1 MTRRASAAAV
11 ALLAATSAALPLRG
25 IGADLPRGGGVNL
38 TLPVAEVAGE
48 VDDQA
53 KTYPGKVVAMQRVDL
68 APEVSGEILEVC
80 CADGALVKAGDVLF
94 RLNPIKYASTLK
106 NAQSKVAECKSK
118 KLYADANFARHEK
131 TKGVSQ
137 DAVDK
142 ARSDRDVAAS
152 ALEAAEAELAVAE
165 YNLSHCEVKAPIAG
179 KVGTVRFTKGNYAS
193 PEKGALVTITQITP
207 IRVRFSISNAD
218 FLTMFQ
224 GRSGTLKEKASVSVI
239 LANGS
244 AFGEKG
250 EIDYTENIVDEST
263 DTLRVYARFAN
274 AERIL
279 RSGST
284 VGVTL
289 SNKDGV
295 KKPAVPPSA
304 VMQDVQGP
312 YVWVLDAAG
321 VAAKR
326 HIVRGRM
333 TGDLLFVMEGLSV
346 GERVVTDGTHKVAPG
361 DVITPAP

>member
-1 MTRRASAAAV
+1 MSGRATVAAA
-11 ALLAATSAALPLRG
+11 ALLAVRAAF
-25 IGADLPRGGGVNL
+25 GAAL

-53 KTYPGKVVAMQRVDL
+53 KTYPGRVVAMQRVDL

-80 CADGALVKAGDVLF
+80 CADGALVKAGEVLF
-94 RLNPIKYASTLK
+94 RLNPIKYKSALK
-106 NAQSKVAECKSK
+106 NAQSKVAECKSRT
-118 KLYADANFARHEK
+118 LYADSNFARHEK

-165 YNLSHCEVKAPIAG
+165 YNLAHCEVKTPISG

-193 PEKGALVTITQITP
+193 PEKGALVAITQITP
-207 IRVRFSISNAD
+207 IRVRFSISSAD
-218 FLTMFQ
+218 FLGMFQ
-224 GRSGTLKEKASVSVI
+224 GRSGTLKEKAVVEVV
-239 LANGS
+239 LADGS
-244 AFGEKG
+244 TFGEKG
-250 EIDYTENIVDEST
+250 EIDYTENIVNEST
-263 DTLRVYARFAN
+263 DTLPVYARFAN
-274 AERIL
+274 AERVL
-279 RSGST
+279 RAGGT
-284 VGVTL
+284 VGVKV
-289 SNKDGV
+289 SNRDGV

-312 YVWVLDAAG
+312 YVWVLDASGKAE
-321 VAAKR
+321 KR

-333 TGDLLFVMEGLSV
+333 TGDRLFVAEGLSV

-361 DVITPAP
+361 DQVTPAP

>member
-1 MTRRASAAAV
+1 MIGRTTVAAA
-11 ALLAATSAALPLRG
+11 ALLAVRAAF
-25 IGADLPRGGGVNL
+25 GAAL

-53 KTYPGKVVAMQRVDL
+53 KTYPGRVVAMQRVDL

-80 CADGALVKAGDVLF
+80 CADGALVKAGEVLF
-94 RLNPIKYASTLK
+94 RLNPIKYKSALK
-106 NAQSKVAECKSK
+106 NALSKVAECRSR
-118 KLYADANFARHEK
+118 KLYADSNFARHEK
-131 TKGVSQ
+131 AKGVSQ

-152 ALEAAEAELAVAE
+152 ALEAAESELAVAE
-165 YNLSHCEVKAPIAG
+165 YNLAHCEVKTPIAG

-207 IRVRFSISNAD
+207 IRVRFSISSAD
-218 FLTMFQ
+218 FLGVFQ
-224 GRSGTLKEKASVSVI
+224 GRSTNLAEKAVVEVV
-239 LANGS
+239 LADGS

-250 EIDYTENIVDEST
+250 VIDYTENIVNEST
-263 DTLRVYARFAN
+263 DTLPVYARFPN
-274 AERIL
+274 ASRVL
-279 RSGST
+279 RPGGT
-284 VGVTL
+284 VGVKL
-289 SNKDGV
+289 SNRDGV

-312 YVWVLDAAG
+312 FVWVLDASGKAE
-321 VAAKR
+321 KR

-333 TGDLLFVMEGLSV
+333 TGDLLFVTEGLSV

-361 DVITPAP
+361 DVVTPAP

>member
-1 MTRRASAAAV
+1 MTRCAQAAAA
-11 ALLAATSAALPLRG
+11 ALLTAQAAF
-25 IGADLPRGGGVNL
+25 GASL
-38 TLPVAEVAGE
+38 TLPVAEVKGA
-48 VDDQA
+48 VDDRA
-53 KTYPGKVVAMQRVDL
+53 RTFPAKVVAMQRVDL

-94 RLNPIKYASTLK
+94 RLNPIKYKSNLK
-106 NAQSKVAECKSK
+106 NAQAKVAECKSR
-118 KLYADANFARHEK
+118 KLYADSNFARHEK

-179 KVGTVRFTKGNYAS
+179 KVGTIRLTKGNYAS

-207 IRVRFSISNAD
+207 IRVRFSISSAD

-224 GRSGTLKEKASVSVI
+224 GRSKNLKEKAAVEVI
-239 LANGS
+239 LADGS
-244 AFGEKG
+244 TFGEKG
-250 EIDYTENIVDEST
+250 EIDYTENIADEST

-274 AERIL
+274 DERVL
-279 RSGST
+279 RPGGT
-284 VGVTL
+284 VGVTVK
-289 SNKDGV
+289 NRDGV
-295 KKPAVPPSA
+295 VKPTVLPSA

-312 YVWVLDAAG
+312 YVWVLDDSGKAE
-321 VAAKR
+321 KR
-326 HIVRGRM
+326 PIVRGRM
-333 TGDLLFVMEGLSV
+333 TGDLLFVTHGLAV

-361 DVITPAP
+361 DKVTPAP

>member
-1 MTRRASAAAV
+1 MSGRATVAAA
-11 ALLAATSAALPLRG
+11 ALLAVRAAF
-25 IGADLPRGGGVNL
+25 GAAL

-53 KTYPGKVVAMQRVDL
+53 KTYPGRVVAMQRVDL

-80 CADGALVKAGDVLF
+80 CADGALVKAGEVLF
-94 RLNPIKYASTLK
+94 RLNPIKYKSALK
-106 NAQSKVAECKSK
+106 NAQSKVAECKSR
-118 KLYADANFARHEK
+118 KLYADSNFARHEK
-131 TKGVSQ
+131 AKGVSQ

-165 YNLSHCEVKAPIAG
+165 YNLAHCEVKTPIAG

-193 PEKGALVTITQITP
+193 PEKGALVAITQITP
-207 IRVRFSISNAD
+207 IRVRFSISSAD
-218 FLTMFQ
+218 FLGMFQ
-224 GRSGTLKEKASVSVI
+224 GRSGTLKEKAVVEVV
-239 LANGS
+239 LADGS
-244 AFGEKG
+244 TFGEKG

-263 DTLRVYARFAN
+263 DTLPVYARFAN
-274 AERIL
+274 AERVL
-279 RSGST
+279 RAGGT
-284 VGVTL
+284 VGVKV
-289 SNKDGV
+289 SNRDGV

-312 YVWVLDAAG
+312 YVWVLDASGKAE
-321 VAAKR
+321 KR

-333 TGDLLFVMEGLSV
+333 TGDLLFVTEGLSV

-361 DVITPAP
+361 DVVTPAP

>member
-1 MTRRASAAAV
+1 MSGRATVAAA
-11 ALLAATSAALPLRG
+11 ALLAVRAAF
-25 IGADLPRGGGVNL
+25 GAAL

-53 KTYPGKVVAMQRVDL
+53 KTYPGRVVAMQRVDL

-80 CADGALVKAGDVLF
+80 CADGALVKAGEVLF
-94 RLNPIKYASTLK
+94 RLNPIKYKSALK
-106 NAQSKVAECKSK
+106 NAQSKVAECKSR
-118 KLYADANFARHEK
+118 KLYADSNFARHEK

-165 YNLSHCEVKAPIAG
+165 YNLAHCEVKTPISG

-193 PEKGALVTITQITP
+193 PEKGALVAITQITP
-207 IRVRFSISNAD
+207 IRVRFSISSAD
-218 FLTMFQ
+218 FLGMFQ
-224 GRSGTLKEKASVSVI
+224 GRSGTLKEKAVVEVV
-239 LANGS
+239 LADGS
-244 AFGEKG
+244 TFGEKG
-250 EIDYTENIVDEST
+250 EIDYTENIVNEST
-263 DTLRVYARFAN
+263 DTLPVYARFAN
-274 AERIL
+274 AERVL
-279 RSGST
+279 RAGGT
-284 VGVTL
+284 VGVKV
-289 SNKDGV
+289 SNRDGV

-312 YVWVLDAAG
+312 YVWVLDASGKAE
-321 VAAKR
+321 KR

-333 TGDLLFVMEGLSV
+333 TGDRLFVAEGLSV

-361 DVITPAP
+361 DQVTPAP